1 MKKLLYF
8 FFILLISSNVVF
20 SNEIT
25 DDYVDIAKNLMNENN
40 IIDAKK
46 YVDLVLILEPDNERA
61 FALKNI
67 INSNEQTFIVAD
79 TPVTIEEFPLNS
91 NIEDVEIAKGIIYFN
106 EENYEKAI
114 KSFKRA
120 KKENREISYYNIAL
134 SYKMLGNCSKTEKYL
149 NKIFEN
155 NLQSEDAL
163 LLSATMYRGSER
175 LDRLKSV
182 LEVSPANYKALFY
195 TAEYNK
201 NIGAYQVAEEYYK
214 KAIDSE
220 SKLAAA
226 YLGLGQCYFE
236 TGNFDDAIQN
246 FQKYLTF
253 IPDDDEVS
261 FLLAKAYEKIGL
273 TAETKKILMGM
284 QSLGSERNYL
294 FELAKVNYFEQNY
307 QIATYILKRIIR
319 EEKSPLYYNLLG
331 LCYYQS
337 ENMNDALI
345 YFSKAL
351 ELDKT
356 SPAIYYN
363 MASCYSVTGDKELAK
378 QYIDVASAIIPTDA
392 KSYADK
398 TIMYLKLSKY
408 DMALETVNEG
418 ISKFED
424 DKNLYIIKLKI
435 CKVLGNMNEYEKTK
449 NVLYSRFGT
458 K

>member
-46 YVDLVLILEPDNERA
+46 YVDLVLILEPDNEKA

-91 NIEDVEIAKGIIYFN
+91 NIEDVEI
-106 EENYEKAI
+106 
-114 KSFKRA
+114 A

-175 LDRLKSV
+175 FDRLKSV

-214 KAIDSE
+214 KAINSE
-220 SKLAAA
+220 SKLATA

-236 TGNFDDAIQN
+236 TGNFDDAIQS

-273 TAETKKILMGM
+273 TAEAKKILMGM
-284 QSLGSERNYL
+284 QSLGCERNYL